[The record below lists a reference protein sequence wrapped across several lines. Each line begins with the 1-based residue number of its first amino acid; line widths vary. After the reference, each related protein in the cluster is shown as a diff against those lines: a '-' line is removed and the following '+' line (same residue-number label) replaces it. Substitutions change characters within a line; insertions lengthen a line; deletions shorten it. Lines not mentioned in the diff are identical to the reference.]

1 MKRTPVTLHSRI
13 LGGEKTEDLVILH
26 GLLGSADNWQTL
38 AKKYALKFRVHL
50 VDARNHGRS
59 PHSPE
64 HSYEL
69 MASDLLKYLDDHS
82 IKKACLLGHSM
93 GGKTVM
99 FFTENHPDRVSK
111 LIVAD
116 ISPKEYTPHHEPIF
130 QALQSTKPAIAK
142 TREEVL
148 NVLESQLGED
158 PVLIPFLMKNLR
170 REKSGGYAWR
180 FNIEVLAKTLPG
192 ITKRI
197 DLSLNT
203 IPTLL
208 IYGALSGY
216 VRSEDLAEL
225 EELYLQ
231 MEHVCLENSGH
242 WLHSQEPEQFFKTT
256 SEFLHS

>member
-1 MKRTPVTLHSRI
+1 MATVTLHSRI
-13 LGGEKTEDLVILH
+13 IGGEEKENLVILH

-38 AKKYALKFRVHL
+38 AKQYALGFRVHL

-59 PHSPE
+59 PHSQD

-82 IKKACLLGHSM
+82 IEKACLLGHSM

-99 FFTENHPDRVSK
+99 LFAENHPDRVSK

-116 ISPKEYTPHHEPIF
+116 ISPKEYTPHHEHIF
-130 QALQSTKPAIAK
+130 QALQATNPAIAN

-148 NVLESQLGED
+148 NVLESKLGQD
-158 PVLIPFLMKNLR
+158 KVLIPFLMKNLR
-170 REKSGGYAWR
+170 REISGGYSWR
-180 FNIEVLAKTLPG
+180 FNIEVLSTTLSR

-197 DLSLNT
+197 ALSKNT

-208 IYGALSGY
+208 IYGALSEY
-216 VRSEDLAEL
+216 VSSDDLVEL

-231 MEHVCLENSGH
+231 FENVCLENSGH
-242 WLHSQEPEQFFKTT
+242 WLHAQEPELFLESTT
-256 SEFLHS
+256 AFLNS